1 MNPILQFLLGDG
13 FGKIIDKIF
22 PDPAQKAQA
31 QLEMLKLQQDATF
44 KESADQLTRDLA
56 QIDLNKVEAQSPSFW
71 KSGARPAVLW
81 VCVFSLVYQFLAQP
95 LLAWGSG
102 FWHVTTPPQLDG
114 NTLLT
119 ILGALLGI
127 STQRSVERVAGK
139 S

>member
-1 MNPILQFLLGDG
+1 MNWLAQFLLGDG

-22 PDPAQKAQA
+22 PDPSAKAAA
-31 QLEMLKLQQDATF
+31 QLEILKLHLSGELQTQA
-44 KESADQLTRDLA
+44 EELQRDLA

-81 VCVFSLVYQFLAQP
+81 VCVASLVYQFLAQP

-102 FWHVTTPPQLDG
+102 FWHVPIPPALDG

-119 ILGALLGI
+119 IMGALLGI
-127 STQRSVERVAGK
+127 STQRCVERVNK
-139 S
+139 VS